1 MTEAVPAAPE
11 HLASPT
17 LYRPDASACPHI
29 DRGEVLRYL
38 GYTGQD
44 IDGELAARIER
55 IECNLEHDIAPRGI
69 WRAFPVDARGTD
81 ASGNP
86 CIRLVGTTVE
96 LQGRDIFRHLKDAT
110 SCVLLACTLGMES
123 ERRLRALG
131 GQNPLDA
138 TVLDAA
144 ASAYIE
150 AAVDQMDALIGQAAR
165 ESGLSRNRRFSCGY
179 GDCPIEAQDAIAAAL
194 DATRRIGLTVTPTH
208 LLLPSKS
215 VTAMIGL
222 FEGAA
227 PAADA
232 RPSCANCRVAGA
244 CAFRERGTTCY

>member
-1 MTEAVPAAPE
+1 MAEAILAAPE
-11 HLASPT
+11 PLASPT
-17 LYRPDASACPHI
+17 LYRPDAGARPRI

-38 GYTGQD
+38 GYAGQQVD
-44 IDGELAARIER
+44 AELEERIER
-55 IECNLEHDIAPRGI
+55 TVRDLERDISPRGI
-69 WRAFPVDARGTD
+69 WRAFPVDAHALD
-81 ASGNP
+81 EAGNP
-86 CIRLVGTTVE
+86 CIRLAGTTVE
-96 LQGRDIFRHLKDAT
+96 LRGRDIFRHLKDAT
-110 SCVLLACTLGMES
+110 CCALLACTLGMES
-123 ERRLRALG
+123 ERRLHALS
-131 GQNPLDA
+131 GQSPLDA

-150 AAVDQMDALIGQAAR
+150 AAVDEVDHAVERAAG
-165 ESGLSRNRRFSCGY
+165 EAGLSRNERFSCGY
-179 GDCPIEAQDAIAAAL
+179 GDCPIEVQDAIVAAL

-227 PAADA
+227 PEAGT
-232 RPSCANCRVAGA
+232 RPSCAICRMGGA

>member
-1 MTEAVPAAPE
+1 MAEAVPTAPE
-11 HLASPT
+11 RLASPT
-17 LYRPDASACPHI
+17 LYRPEADACPRI
-29 DRGEVLRYL
+29 DRGEALRYL

-44 IDGELAARIER
+44 VDKDLAGRIER
-55 IECNLEHDIAPRGI
+55 IVCDLERDITPRGI
-69 WRAFPVDARGTD
+69 WRAFPMDARAAD
-81 ASGNP
+81 AKGNP

-96 LQGRDIFRHLKDAT
+96 LRGRDIFRHLKDAT

-131 GQNPLDA
+131 GQSPLDA

-150 AAVDQMDALIGQAAR
+150 AAVDEMDALIGKAAR
-165 ESGLSRNRRFSCGY
+165 ESGLSRNGRFSCGY
-179 GDCPIEAQDAIAAAL
+179 GDCPIEAQDAIVAAL
-194 DATRRIGLTVTPTH
+194 DATRRIGLTVTPSH

-232 RPSCANCRVAGA
+232 RPSCATCRLAGA